1 MTITTF
7 SFTTYGTITTWT
19 VPFYTAGTMSAK
31 VAGGEGGGST
41 GYSTGGLSGRIY
53 GEFDLADAYSVGDR
67 VTFQGAVWESTMDA
81 NVWSPTAYPAGWK
94 KV

>member
-41 GYSTGGLSGRIY
+41 GY
-53 GEFDLADAYSVGDR
+53 
-67 VTFQGAVWESTMDA
+67 
-81 NVWSPTAYPAGWK
+81 PAGWK

>member
-31 VAGGEGGGST
+31 VAGGEGGGISYT
-41 GYSTGGLSGRIY
+41 DGGVAG
-53 GEFDLADAYSVGDR
+53 VG
-67 VTFQGAVWESTMDA
+67 
-81 NVWSPTAYPAGWK
+81 VWSSALTTAQHLALASAAGLA
-94 KV
+94 